1 MIQSMT
7 GYGKSV
13 ITFKEKKI
21 NVEIKS
27 LNSKSLDLST
37 RIAPSYREK
46 EMEIRQLIAKT
57 MERGKID
64 FSIWIEKDASID
76 AAPINTAVVEKYYR
90 QIKEISASTGISGT
104 YRLVLHFVTNAR
116 RNNQK

>member
-13 ITFKEKKI
+13 ATFKEKKI

-37 RIAPSYREK
+37 RITPLYREK

-64 FSIWIEKDASID
+64 FSIWIEKDASD
-76 AAPINTAVVEKYYR
+76 EVAPINTAVVQAYYQ
-90 QIKEISASTGISGT
+90 QIKDIRSEE
-104 YRLVLHFVTNAR
+104 R
-116 RNNQK
+116 RVGKECRSRWSPYH